1 MNSSWS
7 RSENEVLATLQD
19 VVAIESINP
28 DLPGGQQGENEMANY
43 TENFFKDL
51 DIPCQRQKV
60 LPNRS
65 NVIATLAGQQTDRIL
80 LFECHMDTASAE
92 IMTIPPFEPHISNG
106 LLYGRGACDTKA
118 GGVAMMMA
126 IKALK
131 QAGITPPSTIQYAG
145 VVDEE
150 YLFRGALALA
160 KNTNATAVVV
170 SEPTDLAVV
179 RSHKGL
185 ARFRII
191 VKGTA
196 AHSSKPHL
204 GVNAVTKM
212 ARLILAIEDEIIPTY
227 EAELHP
233 LVGSPTLNIGVISG
247 GAQVNFVPD
256 QCVIEIDRRTIPG
269 ETPEETLQPFR
280 QLIERLKDQDPE
292 LEVELEKP
300 FLLDSA
306 METDT
311 EAEIVQASRQAC
323 RTVLGQPTVTGVP
336 YGTDASKF
344 TTLGIPA
351 IVLGPGSIDQAHAAV
366 EWVDCNQVIQ
376 AVEIYKQT
384 MLNF

>member
-185 ARFRII
+185 ARFRIL

-227 EAELHP
+227 EAKLHP

-311 EAEIVQASRQAC
+311 EAEIVQVSRQAC

>member
-160 KNTNATAVVV
+160 KNTKATAVVV

>member
-43 TENFFKDL
+43 TENFFRDL

-311 EAEIVQASRQAC
+311 EAEIVQVSRQAC